1 MYGES
6 RQMTETL
13 LAGLIGH
20 PVAHSRSPALQQA
33 AFDALGIAARY
44 ELWDT
49 PAEALAARVAALRE
63 PGYLGANVT
72 IPHKAAV
79 IPLLDALDPL
89 AARLGAV
96 NTIARE
102 PAERGSARLV
112 GHNTDV
118 TGLRRS
124 LREGGAAMAER
135 RMLVLGAGGAAQA
148 ALGVASLEGAA
159 VWLAARRV
167 EAARAALDVFFQRR
181 VHAHAPV
188 SADEL
193 DELDGP
199 ERAIALDDVERL
211 SAALAESAVLINATP
226 VGTRDP
232 EASPIPVELLR
243 RLPADAFVFDMVY
256 NPPATALVRAAR
268 ALGLRASGGLPM
280 LLYQGADAFRIWT
293 GRAAPLEV
301 MRAALGVAP

>member
-1 MYGES
+1 
-6 RQMTETL
+6 MTETL

-49 PAEALAARVAALRE
+49 PAEALAARIAALRQ

-89 AARLGAV
+89 AVRLAAV

-102 PAERGSARLV
+102 AAAESGSVRLV
-112 GHNTDV
+112 GYNTDV
-118 TGLRRS
+118 TGLRRA
-124 LREGGAAMAER
+124 LAERGAWTAGR

-148 ALGVASLEGAA
+148 ALGVAALESA
-159 VWLAARRV
+159 VVWIAARRV
-167 EAARAALDVFFQRR
+167 EAARAALDAFQRR
-181 VHAHAPV
+181 AQ
-188 SADEL
+188 ADAL
-193 DELDGP
+193 ALSDRGDEPDH
-199 ERAIALDDVERL
+199 AIALDDAERL
-211 SAALAESAVLINATP
+211 SAALATTAVLINATP

-232 EASPIPVELLR
+232 DASPIPVALLR
-243 RLPADAFVFDMVY
+243 HLPAEAFVFDMVY
-256 NPPATALVRAAR
+256 NPPETALVRAAR
-268 ALGLRASGGLPM
+268 ALDLRASGGLPM
-280 LLYQGADAFRIWT
+280 LLYQGADAFHLWT
-293 GRAAPLEV
+293 GHEPPLDLMRNAVGIAP
-301 MRAALGVAP
+301 